1 LARSRRAAGL
11 GLGVAAANIAI
22 LLIAGCGG
30 AGGATTTASERGTSA
45 RPAAQGPVVATLG
58 RLRDLASSV
67 GHPIYWAGERPG
79 EYELTVDPNGNIFIR
94 YLKAG
99 EPAGSRRTSLTV
111 ATYPFAKGY
120 EILRGVSRGSG
131 ETTGHTPDGGLAVVG
146 KVKPNNAYIAYPGTD
161 LQIEVY
167 DPKAGRAFELA
178 TAGAISRIN

>member
-1 LARSRRAAGL
+1 M
-11 GLGVAAANIAI
+11 AAANIAI

-30 AGGATTTASERGTSA
+30 VRWGDHHGIRPDDLGPAGRA
-45 RPAAQGPVVATLG
+45 GPGGRDPRQVA
-58 RLRDLASSV
+58 DLASSV
-67 GHPIYWAGERPG
+67 GHPVYWAGERPG

-131 ETTGHTPDGGLAVVG
+131 EITGQTPDGGLAVVG
-146 KVKPNNAYIAYPGTD
+146 KAKPNNAYIAYPGTD

-178 TAGAISRIN
+178 TAGAISRIK

>member
-1 LARSRRAAGL
+1 MPKGRLAVGI
-11 GLGVAAANIAI
+11 GVAVVVAVAVF
-22 LLIAGCGG
+22 LLIDREDTEGG
-30 AGGATTTASERGTSA
+30 SDRSKQA
-45 RPAAQGPVVATLG
+45 RPEARGPVVVTLDS
-58 RLRDLASSV
+58 LRALAGSV
-67 GHPIYWAGERPG
+67 GHPIYWAGKQPG
-79 EYELTVDPNGNIFIR
+79 DYELTVDSNGNIFIR
-94 YLKAG
+94 YLQAG

-120 EILRGVSRGSG
+120 EILRGVSRGSE
-131 ETTGHTPDGGLAVVG
+131 ETSGHTPDGGLVVVG